1 MIDCRLTETECRLA
15 NVEFKLAEVECWL
28 AWVEFGLIEIKWCE
42 ITSVRRDNTRT
53 NKIIQMKLLENV
65 ALKRRDH

>member
-1 MIDCRLTETECRLA
+1 MA

-28 AWVEFGLIEIKWCE
+28 AWVEFGLIKIKCKFRFKARWCE

-53 NKIIQMKLLENV
+53 NKIIQMELLENV
-65 ALKRRDH
+65 ALKRRDHQKSR